1 MDWDYSDI
9 ESALKNLGQAKLQME
24 NLINDLES
32 LEVPTEIHF
41 DQLAIAATNQLAA
54 QAKKDRDMASEQI
67 IAIYNNLKTVE
78 YQIGQMNMKFE
89 NDIEQANHMH
99 IGDNF
104 AVTEGIVYYETGRGE
119 GRHGTVGSER
129 DAGDDFHIDRVAFY
143 IDGQG
148 LVANIDDTGAD
159 IDELRAK
166 YAEEYGVELSDVEMS
181 FCLGKGDGLAAGWI
195 MDGDQLS
202 YDDIKSSRTVD
213 PAAELKSA
221 NFSEKSEIFSTQ
233 AANLDEA
240 MQKIEEKYNNIELD
254 KVNSQVAQA
263 VANDHSG
270 ENTESVSFWATVG
283 ESSINAGVGILKVP
297 LTAVTGTVDIS
308 TNLVTFGHGT
318 SLTKYEWESLEEL
331 ADIGR
336 EDLREMGGVN
346 MDDYKTLQEVSGAL
360 VWVPAVAAAAAP
372 AAGSAASAEIVAVE
386 GGETLAIESGAGNTL
401 MLEMAE
407 TASSDVFY
415 NGVLVNS
422 SGNIV
427 GMTASESAAAS
438 VAPEIFYNGVL
449 VDSAGSTI
457 AVTASENAAISLIP
471 SEIAVDVAAADT
483 SATVAKVIIGTE
495 AGALGV
501 GGTAAV
507 LSDKG

>member
-9 ESALKNLGQAKLQME
+9 ESALKNLGQAKLQMD

-32 LEVPTEIHF
+32 LAVPTEIHF

-89 NDIEQANHMH
+89 NDVEQANHMH

-119 GRHGTVGSER
+119 GGHGTVGSER
-129 DAGDDFHIDRVAFY
+129 EAGDDFHIDRVAFY
-143 IDGQG
+143 IDGHG

-213 PAAELKSA
+213 PAAELKSV
-221 NFSEKSEIFSTQ
+221 NVSDKSEIFTTQ
-233 AANLDEA
+233 AANLDAE
-240 MQKIEEKYNNIELD
+240 MKKIENKYSNIELEQ
-254 KVNSQVAQA
+254 VNSKVAQA

-336 EDLREMGGVN
+336 EDLREKGGVN

-360 VWVPAVAAAAAP
+360 VWVPAVVAAAAP
-372 AAGSAASAEIVAVE
+372 AAAPVATEYVGIGTEVYVAGSPEAIAAAEAAEAAAQASAFEGIAAESAGSWFTAESLAAKGAVE
-386 GGETLAIESGAGNTL
+386 TGIGETLAVETGATAV
-401 MLEMAE
+401 EAAE
-407 TASSDVFY
+407 FDA
-415 NGVLVNS
+415 
-422 SGNIV
+422 I
-427 GMTASESAAAS
+427 AEA
-438 VAPEIFYNGVL
+438 
-449 VDSAGSTI
+449 SAGWFM
-457 AVTASENAAISLIP
+457 P
-471 SEIAVDVAAADT
+471 
-483 SATVAKVIIGTE
+483 G
-495 AGALGV
+495 GFV
-501 GGTAAV
+501 GG
-507 LSDKG
+507 